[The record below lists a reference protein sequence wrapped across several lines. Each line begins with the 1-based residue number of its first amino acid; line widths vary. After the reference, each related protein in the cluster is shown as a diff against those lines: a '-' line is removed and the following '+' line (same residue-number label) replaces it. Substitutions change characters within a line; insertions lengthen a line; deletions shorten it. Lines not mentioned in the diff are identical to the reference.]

1 MWSVTKMRNSLL
13 LGLWVFFV
21 SLCTNACNE
30 SLLYNPNFYLS
41 ALGDFK
47 TNIDNQ
53 RVATVTPDRYA
64 ELMNFCLLP
73 GRSVFQLSGT
83 DLSTTEVV
91 PLNGRTYFRIMK
103 AQTPAAIN
111 PAEIYI
117 AFSVRDNKDTAELF
131 SVNTSEPYI
140 LFEGASTTRGMRLE
154 DVSILVRGTNLTPG
168 SYSIGSIEL
177 GTFKATELLDLN
189 PITETKTVRLLNLN
203 YTISSS
209 TCVISNPNITLPSMR
224 VSDFSTENRTGGT
237 TNFTVTANCPDD
249 AVGTLYS
256 ATITDNFSTASNSNG
271 QLVNGISAE
280 SGGSNIQVRLSDDSN
295 NPIPISPLSLI
306 NKFTFGTR
314 QNGVA
319 SKNFKAS
326 YYAENLP
333 VTVGLLKSISM
344 LNLIYD

>member
-1 MWSVTKMRNSLL
+1 MKNSLL

-53 RVATVTPDRYA
+53 RVATVTPDHYA
-64 ELMNFCLLP
+64 ELMNLCLLP
-73 GRSVFQLSGT
+73 GRSVFQLSGI
-83 DLSTTEVV
+83 DLSTTEVFSGQ
-91 PLNGRTYFRIMK
+91 NGRIYFRVMK
-103 AQTPAAIN
+103 AQTPAAMN

-117 AFSVRDNKDTAELF
+117 AFSVRDNQDTALLHP
-131 SVNTSEPYI
+131 VNTTEPYI
-140 LFEGASTTRGMRLE
+140 LFEGLSSIRGMRLE
-154 DVSILVRGTNLTPG
+154 DVSVIVRGTNLTPG
-168 SYSIGSIEL
+168 TYTVGSIEL
-177 GTFKATELLDLN
+177 GTFKATELFDLK

-209 TCVISNPNITLPSMR
+209 TCVINSPNITLPSMR

-237 TNFTVTANCPDD
+237 TNFTVTANCPHD
-249 AVGTLYS
+249 AASTLYS

-295 NPIPISPLSLI
+295 NPIPIGPLSLS
-306 NKFTFGTR
+306 NKFTFGAL

-326 YYAENLP
+326 YYAESLP